1 MPSIAAVGDSITV
14 GVGAGNKSYID
25 ILGGQKFA
33 IGGKASYSLL
43 GMAEQAAAAK
53 PEYIVVFAG
62 INNPMSARGCK
73 GGWDQ
78 GLISDLGTMYS
89 TARSA
94 GAKVVGVT
102 LIPAL
107 KIWRGHYNK
116 CAKAKKEGKKR
127 PYGCC
132 GNSEVRNPS
141 AIHEKILG
149 VNSWIRSNADIV
161 VDAAATLADDNG
173 LINTYG
179 RDGIHPNAQ
188 GHAWIAN
195 EIKKRIGGGGTI
207 SAPKKQEPTS
217 TPPVTPTSGAPKP
230 VSAPGEVGR
239 YRGWRSFKKEHP
251 DFDFKTFYK
260 DLEKYFENEGGA
272 ESLLPRHGRDHKFG
286 AEHHRA
292 WVELQKKKSEEGNLL
307 ESIYKRWNM
316 IIS

>member
-1 MPSIAAVGDSITV
+1 M
-14 GVGAGNKSYID
+14 
-25 ILGGQKFA
+25 
-33 IGGKASYSLL
+33 
-43 GMAEQAAAAK
+43 
-53 PEYIVVFAG
+53 
-62 INNPMSARGCK
+62 
-73 GGWDQ
+73 
-78 GLISDLGTMYS
+78 
-89 TARSA
+89 
-94 GAKVVGVT
+94 
-102 LIPAL
+102 
-107 KIWRGHYNK
+107 
-116 CAKAKKEGKKR
+116 
-127 PYGCC
+127 
-132 GNSEVRNPS
+132 
-141 AIHEKILG
+141 G

-161 VDAAATLADDNG
+161 IDAGAKLADERGSFKKYLSDNVHLNG
-173 LINTYG
+173 
-179 RDGIHPNAQ
+179 Q

-207 SAPKKQEPTS
+207 SAPKKQEPAS
-217 TPPVTPTSGAPKP
+217 TTPATPTAVASKP